1 MANEFVGSSL
11 YAQWI
16 TTSAT
21 VSMHTDARN
30 FNYSPTI
37 SFIDATAGADQNMQR
52 VNSFKDGQ
60 ITCDMLMLSNMAS
73 ADYAA
78 FDEGTGGSVVWGPA
92 GTAAGKLKYTVP
104 AISMGLTQA
113 APYNDVTTISATFQ
127 QNGVRVLG
135 TY

>member
-1 MANEFVGSSL
+1 MANEFVGSAL
-11 YAQWI
+11 IATWV

-21 VSMHTDARN
+21 IQLDTDARN

-37 SFIDATAGADQNMQR
+37 AFIDATAGADQNVQR

-60 ITCDMLMLSNMAS
+60 ITCDMLMLNNVAS
-73 ADYAA
+73 ATIAA
-78 FDEGTGGSVVWGPA
+78 FDEGTGGSVIFAPA

-104 AISMGLTQA
+104 SICMGVTQSV
-113 APYNDVTTISATFQ
+113 PYNDVVTMSVTWQ
-127 QNGVRVLG
+127 QNGVRALG